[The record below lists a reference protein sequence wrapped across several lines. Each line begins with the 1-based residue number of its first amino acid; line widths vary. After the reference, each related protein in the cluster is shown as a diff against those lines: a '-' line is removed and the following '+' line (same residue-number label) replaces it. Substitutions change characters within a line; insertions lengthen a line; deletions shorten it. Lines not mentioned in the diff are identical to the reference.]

1 MLIRKLSAAA
11 AVLSLSGLA
20 APVAGATPPTPVAPA
35 AASPLLTFVPP
46 KVGPLSVS
54 LGPTIIGGQLISPG
68 VNVYSPGIS
77 LPPFTWT
84 PPAWTPPF

>member
-11 AVLSLSGLA
+11 TVLSLCGVA
-20 APVAGATPPTPVAPA
+20 APVAGAAPATPVPPA

-46 KVGPLSVS
+46 KVGPLSVN

-68 VNVYSPGIS
+68 VNVYTPGVS

-84 PPAWTPPF
+84 PPAFTPPF